1 MADAATRD
9 DVQRAVRDGL
19 NDIKND
25 INRIKDGV
33 QKIDQRTDDLD
44 RSQDEIKQVARLME
58 EVRHDADKID
68 KVVVDINDLRAQLQA
83 TNQYLQKV
91 ASYLAAMDERERVK
105 DTGDGYHKD

>member
-25 INRIKDGV
+25 VNRIKDSV

-58 EVRHDADKID
+58 EVHHDADKID
-68 KVVVDINDLRAQLQA
+68 KVVVDINDLRSQLQA

-91 ASYLAAMDERERVK
+91 ASYLAAIDERERAK
-105 DTGDGYHKD
+105 NTSDGYHKD